1 MGILKNRNRCRWI
14 LSVELTPFF
23 ADINVKV
30 QVESYTYT
38 LPVKHFETPIHL
50 TRLGGGGRGASA
62 LTGRIQG
69 HLIHPP
75 EL

>member
-38 LPVKHFETPIHL
+38 LPVKHLDT
-50 TRLGGGGRGASA
+50 SA